1 MKSKLSCQTTKFRYL
16 IYFTLLLF
24 SSQSYAIITPDD
36 EINCGEIV
44 GFEFTN
50 GHESMGL
57 TDGNSFD
64 INDLPDNFYVS
75 LRVDGYSQSV
85 RYTLEN
91 LDTGTK
97 HKILENT
104 LPYTLPGGNKP
115 WNFGNGRYKLTAS
128 LFKID
133 FGFLHCDTKTVFFTF
148 GVEDCTAD
156 AGTLQ
161 ATSSMVT
168 LTGDSVMISAT
179 ADGNS
184 NIPHGY
190 SSIFVLTSGEDLVIE
205 KVNGTPEFTVTEAG
219 LYTIHTLVYDG
230 REDSA
235 NYLNLGV
242 VQFGTTTGG
251 DVLGLVGANGL
262 CAALDVTGAPI
273 TVEEDTAKCNAFS
286 GTMYS
291 KNPISCLSNGRAI
304 ISAKTNRTPVI
315 PNGYKQLYVLTEAYS
330 LTILKVSEA
339 PKFEVNH
346 AGFYRIH
353 SLVYNPQTLDL
364 SVVVPGQTTGFDVV
378 NLIKSNNICASLDA
392 KGAINLVIGSKW
404 FCYFFNKYFNR
415 GNSSA
420 SARGG
425 NDFDMDRFVD
435 NYDSYEAFK
444 KDFIAT
450 NSKSKFFPNPVVN
463 TLKVELE
470 LFENE
475 VMNYSIIDIRGR
487 NIVSGIARNLEF
499 GLQNIDTRRLTSGM
513 YLVQF
518 VSEYRTITKKIIVKK

>member
-1 MKSKLSCQTTKFRYL
+1 MV
-16 IYFTLLLF
+16 TLTGD
-24 SSQSYAIITPDD
+24 SVMISATA
-36 EINCGEIV
+36 
-44 GFEFTN
+44 
-50 GHESMGL
+50 
-57 TDGNSFD
+57 DGNSN
-64 INDLPDNFYVS
+64 IP
-75 LRVDGYSQSV
+75 DGYSSIFV
-85 RYTLEN
+85 LTSGEDLVIEKVNGTPEFTVTEAGLYTIHTLVYDGREDSANYLN
-91 LDTGTK
+91 LGVVQFGTTTGGDV
-97 HKILENT
+97 LG
-104 LPYTLPGGNKP
+104 LVGA
-115 WNFGNGRYKLTAS
+115 NGLCAALDVTGAP
-128 LFKID
+128 I
-133 FGFLHCDTKTVFFTF
+133 T
-148 GVEDCTAD
+148 VEDCTAD

>member
-262 CAALDVTGAPI
+262 CA
-273 TVEEDTAKCNAFS
+273 
-286 GTMYS
+286 
-291 KNPISCLSNGRAI
+291 
-304 ISAKTNRTPVI
+304 
-315 PNGYKQLYVLTEAYS
+315 
-330 LTILKVSEA
+330 
-339 PKFEVNH
+339 
-346 AGFYRIH
+346 
-353 SLVYNPQTLDL
+353 
-364 SVVVPGQTTGFDVV
+364 
-378 NLIKSNNICASLDA
+378 
-392 KGAINLVIGSKW
+392 
-404 FCYFFNKYFNR
+404 
-415 GNSSA
+415 
-420 SARGG
+420 
-425 NDFDMDRFVD
+425 
-435 NYDSYEAFK
+435 
-444 KDFIAT
+444 
-450 NSKSKFFPNPVVN
+450 
-463 TLKVELE
+463 
-470 LFENE
+470 
-475 VMNYSIIDIRGR
+475 
-487 NIVSGIARNLEF
+487 
-499 GLQNIDTRRLTSGM
+499 
-513 YLVQF
+513 
-518 VSEYRTITKKIIVKK
+518 